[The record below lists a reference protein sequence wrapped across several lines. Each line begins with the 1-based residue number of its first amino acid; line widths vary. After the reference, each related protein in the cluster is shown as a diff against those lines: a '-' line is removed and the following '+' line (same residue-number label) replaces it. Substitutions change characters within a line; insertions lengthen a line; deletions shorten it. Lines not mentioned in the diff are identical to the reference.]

1 MPLEPA
7 HQVVRFGPYEANF
20 ADGELR
26 KHGTRLKI
34 QSKPLSILEL
44 LTKNQGKI
52 VTREEL
58 RQALWQEDVFVDFE
72 KNLGTAVNKLRA
84 VLSDSAET
92 PQYIET
98 VPRRGYR
105 FLVPVENGNGKAGPP
120 SLALAERPSRN
131 APSTTE
137 ITETHPPPPTP

>member
-34 QSKPLSILEL
+34 QSKPLSILQL
-44 LTKNQGKI
+44 LTKNQGEI

-72 KNLGTAVNKLRA
+72 KNLGTAVNKLRV

-92 PQYIET
+92 SRYIET
-98 VPRRGYR
+98 IPRRR
-105 FLVPVENGNGKAGPP
+105 DPFLASSENGDAKRPDTA
-120 SLALAERPSRN
+120 ALQQNSN
-131 APSTTE
+131 D
-137 ITETHPPPPTP
+137 